1 MHDQPDHGGLDS
13 YLKSKTRK
21 NQNYNQDIAD
31 EDESF
36 IQRWDSNSDLD
47 LGVGLKSGT
56 QSCSNCLTF
65 ILNKIQVLMMA
76 GRRKTGI
83 FIQP

>member
-1 MHDQPDHGGLDS
+1 MHDQLDHKGLDS

-47 LGVGLKSGT
+47 LCVGLKSGT
-56 QSCSNCLTF
+56 
-65 ILNKIQVLMMA
+65 
-76 GRRKTGI
+76 
-83 FIQP
+83 